1 MQVIRGYNAACLMAD
16 LHTKT
21 APSADKVVDR
31 FRHIDWEDATEEQ
44 RKKLLWVNNCGHKS
58 AHLPLTPQEKEQI
71 RLNTIF
77 HYEEMYK
84 YLYKNYGYEYAER
97 FYEDKQ
103 LTCKKIKAPLCN
115 TKQEKGQCNL
125 FCPYFNKG
133 CTLQRGLRKEL
144 FIIEN

>member
-44 RKKLLWVNNCGHKS
+44 RKKLLWVNNCGRKS

-71 RLNTIF
+71 IVNQKDIPAFVNELAAEMRDEVFKIF
-77 HYEEMYK
+77 KEV
-84 YLYKNYGYEYAER
+84 G
-97 FYEDKQ
+97 
-103 LTCKKIKAPLCN
+103 LT
-115 TKQEKGQCNL
+115 
-125 FCPYFNKG
+125 
-133 CTLQRGLRKEL
+133 
-144 FIIEN
+144 